1 LRGMAISH
9 ERVRKTAAAV
19 ILGLL
24 VSCLVLSVV
33 TRDPWPT
40 NDGLILGLL
49 AACAAVGY
57 VIARTEPRNPIGWIF
72 LALALWTAVDELNRL
87 YLVLDYRQHHG
98 GLPLGAVVV
107 FWRGA
112 WTLSPFLL
120 AFPAILLFPDGRIS
134 GGWSKLLRVYVVA
147 SIVFLALQ
155 CVGQF
160 VHRTSGLGNIDIRGN
175 VPNSSGGSVAGWS
188 WTVALVC
195 LVSWI
200 AFVWRQV
207 AAWRSASGVRR
218 AQLKW
223 LAVGSAICVVSAVA
237 IVVFGDGHST
247 RAHIAAD
254 AATVGIAVLPV
265 AVGVA
270 ILRYRLYEIDRLV
283 SRTLAYALLTAL
295 LVGTFAGIVL
305 LTTRVLPFS
314 SPVAVAA
321 STLAAAAL
329 FNPLR
334 TRVQRLVD
342 RRFNR
347 ARYDRDILVA
357 AFGAK
362 LRDAVDSETVLS
374 ELAGAAANAVEPTHV
389 SVWVRT

>member
-1 LRGMAISH
+1 VVVSH
-9 ERVRKTAAAV
+9 ERTRRTAGVVFVA
-19 ILGLL
+19 LL
-24 VSCLVLSVV
+24 VADVALSVV
-33 TRDPWPT
+33 ARDPWPT
-40 NDGLILGLL
+40 DDGLVLVLL
-49 AACAAVGY
+49 AASAALGY

-72 LALALWTAVDELNRL
+72 LALGLSTCFDYVARL
-87 YLVLDYRQHHG
+87 YLIIDYRQHGG
-98 GLPLGAVVV
+98 GLPLGAVAL
-107 FWRGA
+107 FWRSS
-112 WTLSPFLL
+112 WTLFPFLL
-120 AFPAILLFPDGRIS
+120 VFPAILLFPDGRLTPRWRAI
-134 GGWSKLLRVYVVA
+134 LRAYIIVAVV
-147 SIVFLALQ
+147 FEALQ
-155 CVGQF
+155 VAGAAIDPSTATGPGG
-160 VHRTSGLGNIDIRGN
+160 VDIRGDLHN
-175 VPNSSGGSVAGWS
+175 GGGVVAGLGFLFAPLILAAW
-188 WTVALVC
+188 V
-195 LVSWI
+195 
-200 AFVWRQV
+200 AFVWHQV

-223 LAVGSAICVVSAVA
+223 LALGSAICIVSSVV
-237 IVVFGDGHST
+237 IVVLGDGTST
-247 RAHIAAD
+247 TARLAAD
-254 AATVGIAVLPV
+254 LGAVGVGVLPV
-265 AVGVA
+265 AFGVA

-347 ARYDRDILVA
+347 ARYDRDMLV
-357 AFGAK
+357 
-362 LRDAVDSETVLS
+362 
-374 ELAGAAANAVEPTHV
+374 ANAVEPAHV